1 MDSWARK
8 IHQRRDRLPTLVF
21 LGFPCGSAGK
31 ESICKAGD
39 LGSIPELG
47 RSPGERNSY
56 PLQYPGL
63 GNSMDCIVQGITK
76 SWTQLSPI
84 GREKRERGI
93 RERSQNMVYEY
104 RTSHQGGGGSTKR
117 APLRSSTEL

>member
-1 MDSWARK
+1 MK
-8 IHQRRDRLPTLVF
+8 KNIYIYIYIYILGLP
-21 LGFPCGSAGK
+21 GGSDGK
-31 ESICKAGD
+31 PSACNVGD
-39 LGSIPELG
+39 PASIPELG

-104 RTSHQGGGGSTKR
+104 RTSHQGGGVSTKR